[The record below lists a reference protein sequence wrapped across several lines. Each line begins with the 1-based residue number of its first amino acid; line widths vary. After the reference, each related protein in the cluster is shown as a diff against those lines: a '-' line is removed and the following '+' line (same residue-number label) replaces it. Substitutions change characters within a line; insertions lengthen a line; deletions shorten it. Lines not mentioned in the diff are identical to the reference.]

1 VTSESLIN
9 DPEHWG
15 TRAEEARIL
24 ASEENDSKI
33 KEALLR
39 LADDYNDLAH
49 WAESWALRRLLK
61 N

>member
-1 VTSESLIN
+1 VTSESLISMT
-9 DPEHWG
+9 PSIG
-15 TRAEEARIL
+15 ALAQKR

>member
-1 VTSESLIN
+1 LIN